1 MRYLILCVIVVLMT
15 AETALFS
22 QEVFTNKGN
31 SDTTFLH
38 RSLHDGR
45 LVFRPLTANPF
56 EGRVGTMYQADDNK
70 LRLDIGNSIDLFRLT
85 DDVWIG
91 ADFYTYTRL
100 RSEGNFKFPVE
111 TSDYFFGIN
120 VSTLPLRLGKIPH
133 PFAFRL
139 RLAHISSHLVDGLAD
154 NTGRLNPQPFVYS
167 REFADFTAAL
177 CMRWW
182 RPYIGI
188 NYVWATQPRSAERF
202 IPSAG
207 FDFEHPITAKMYI
220 HGGIDCKAV
229 GVNGVYEGQISG
241 QTGFLFYNDNSTAT
255 AINAYW
261 FSGRSI
267 HGMFFTQRDAYLA
280 IGFQVI
286 F

>member
-1 MRYLILCVIVVLMT
+1 MRYFILWLAISVMMTETVL
-15 AETALFS
+15 LS
-22 QEVFTNKGN
+22 QTLYTNKGN
-31 SDTTFLH
+31 SDTLFH
-38 RSLHDGR
+38 HQSLHDGR

-56 EGRVGTMYQADDNK
+56 EGRVGTMYQIDDNK
-70 LRLDIGNSIDLFRLT
+70 LRLDIGNSIDLFRLA
-85 DDVWIG
+85 DKVWVG

-111 TSDYFFGIN
+111 TSDYFFGVN
-120 VSTLPLRLGKIPH
+120 VSTMPLQLGSFPH
-133 PFAFRL
+133 PIAFRL

-154 NTGRLNPQPFVYS
+154 KSGTLRPLPFVYS

-177 CMRWW
+177 SMRWW
-182 RPYIGI
+182 RPYVGI
-188 NYVWATQPRSAERF
+188 NYIWATQPRTPDRI
-202 IPSAG
+202 IPSLG
-207 FDFEHPITAKMYI
+207 FDFEHPIAKKIYI

-229 GVNGVYEGQISG
+229 GVNGLYEGQISG

-267 HGMFFTQRDAYLA
+267 HGMFFTQRDEYLA
-280 IGFQVI
+280 VGFQI
-286 F
+286 MF